1 MLCFEFPPLGG
12 GGSKVVYGLS
22 KEIVKLGHQIDLVT
36 MGYNNLPKFEQVNG
50 VNVHR
55 VACIRKEM
63 ALCTTF
69 EMFTYVISAIP
80 VVIKLARQ
88 HKYNINHTHFIFPDG
103 LISFVIK
110 KIIKLPYIITAHGSD
125 VPGFNTDRFKLDHK
139 ILLPI
144 WKKVV
149 NNSDQ
154 IICLSD
160 YLRDL
165 VINKA
170 PGTNPLILSNAIDLN
185 EFKADKEKKNSILI
199 VSRMFERKGIQYFLK
214 ALQGLNHN
222 YEVNIVGDGPYL
234 DSLKSLSNELSINVK
249 FWGWLD
255 NTSLELKELYE
266 TSSIFVFPSESENF
280 PIVLLEAM
288 AASMAIITTKNTGCA
303 EVVGNTALLVEPR
316 DPRGIRE
323 GLDRLMSNTDFCKE
337 LGQAARKRLGNNF
350 TWSAVAHQYIS
361 LYEKYASGSQGIK
374 NER

>member
-1 MLCFEFPPLGG
+1 MLCYEFPPLGG

-22 KEIVKLGHQIDLVT
+22 KEIVKLGYQMDLVT

-110 KIIKLPYIITAHGSD
+110 KIMKLPYIITAHGSD

-149 NNSDQ
+149 NNSNQ

-170 PGTNPLILSNAIDLN
+170 PGTNPLILSNAINLN
-185 EFKADKEKKNSILI
+185 EFKADREKKNSILI
-199 VSRMFERKGIQYFLK
+199 VSRMFERKGVQYFLK

-234 DSLKSLSNELSINVK
+234 DSLKSLSNELSIKVK

-255 NTSLELKELYE
+255 NSSKELKLLYE
-266 TSSIFVFPSESENF
+266 TSRIFVFTSESENF
-280 PIVLLEAM
+280 SIVLLEAM
-288 AASMAIITTKNTGCA
+288 AAGLAIITTDDSGCA
-303 EVVGNTALLVEPR
+303 QVVGYNALLVKPR
-316 DPRGIRE
+316 NHQEIRHSLEKLINDRG
-323 GLDRLMSNTDFCKE
+323 LCSRLGK
-337 LGQAARKRLGNNF
+337 AARKRLEEKYN
-350 TWSAVAHQYIS
+350 WKAVAKTYEEQYLIH
-361 LYEKYASGSQGIK
+361 AT
-374 NER
+374 